1 MDIKTYGP
9 AKLLIKN
16 NVRILELRGTEEEM
30 AFQHGTLLA
39 QDIQK
44 GPIPY
49 LSKKFEFELQNDGPL
64 KKHPLLQKVVLKYMD
79 WVFKHL
85 IAYIPLEYKKVVKAL
100 STAANISE
108 MDILRAASMRSRTS
122 PTSPGRTPFCC
133 RATHPSIRSW
143 WSPTT
148 TWRRSS
154 RSRPG

>member
-49 LSKKFEFELQNDGPL
+49 LSKKTSASSKSCFEIHGLG
-64 KKHPLLQKVVLKYMD
+64 V
-79 WVFKHL
+79 
-85 IAYIPLEYKKVVKAL
+85 
-100 STAANISE
+100 
-108 MDILRAASMRSRTS
+108 
-122 PTSPGRTPFCC
+122 
-133 RATHPSIRSW
+133 
-143 WSPTT
+143 
-148 TWRRSS
+148 
-154 RSRPG
+154 